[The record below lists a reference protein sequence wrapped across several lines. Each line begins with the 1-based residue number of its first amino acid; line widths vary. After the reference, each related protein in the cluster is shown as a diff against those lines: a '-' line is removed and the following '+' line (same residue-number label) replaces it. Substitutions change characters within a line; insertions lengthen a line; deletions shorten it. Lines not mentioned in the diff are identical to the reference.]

1 MEYPSK
7 RFKSLAI
14 ALKEIEP
21 FVRNG
26 AHLQTGRQFANFND
40 MRSREILANWLICA
54 TFNAE
59 SRAERF
65 TFASTSDPIGGDG
78 VMLDTETGETWPTE
92 HVLVPTQNPK
102 KKELETRILDAI
114 E

>member
-1 MEYPSK
+1 MKYPAK

-26 AHLQTGRQFANFND
+26 THLQTGKPFANLND

-54 TFNAE
+54 AFNAE
-59 SRAERF
+59 TQPERL
-65 TFASTSDPIGGDG
+65 TFVSTADPIGGDG
-78 VMLDTETGETWPTE
+78 VMQDRETEETWA
-92 HVLVPTQNPK
+92 
-102 KKELETRILDAI
+102 D
-114 E
+114 